1 MITKLIEVQKLLKAP
16 KNQYNSFGDYHYRS
30 CEDILEAVKPLL
42 AERGLLLTITDSV
55 ELIGERYYV
64 KATAKI
70 TDGTNTYEASAYAR
84 ETFERKKMDDAQLTG
99 SASTYARKYALNGLL
114 CIDDAKDAD
123 GLPSEDKT
131 ESKTKTD
138 IKQFNGS
145 KAYYEL
151 KGKAEKGGITQ
162 NELNDYLKNTFKIG
176 NASQMTA
183 DQFRIASEWIDSET
197 KKKKA

>member
-16 KNQYNSFGDYHYRS
+16 KNQYNSFGEYNYRS

-42 AERGLLLTITDSV
+42 AERGLLMTITDSV

-64 KATAKI
+64 KATVKV
-70 TDGTNTYEASAYAR
+70 TDGTQTYEVSAYAR
-84 ETFERKKMDDAQLTG
+84 ESLERKKMDDSQLTG
-99 SASTYARKYALNGLL
+99 AASTYARKYALNGMY

-123 GLPSEDKT
+123 GLPNEPKVET
-131 ESKTKTD
+131 
-138 IKQFNGS
+138 KQFNAN

-151 KGKAEKGGITQ
+151 KAKAEHGGITV
-162 NELNDYLKNTFKIG
+162 NELTAYLKQTFKVE
-176 NASQMTA
+176 NSSQMTA
-183 DQFRIASEWIDSET
+183 DQFRIASEWVTAEI

>member
-123 GLPSEDKT
+123 GLPSEAKT

-151 KGKAEKGGITQ
+151 KGEAEKGGITQ

-183 DQFRIASEWIDSET
+183 DQFRIASEWIDSEI

>member
-42 AERGLLLTITDSV
+42 AERGLLMTITDSV
-55 ELIGERYYV
+55 ERVGDHYYI
-64 KATAKI
+64 KATVKV
-70 TDGTNTYEASAYAR
+70 TDGTQTYEVSAYAR
-84 ETFERKKMDDAQLTG
+84 ETLERKKMDDAQLTG
-99 SASTYARKYALNGLL
+99 AASTYARKYALNGMY

-123 GLPSEDKT
+123 GLPNEPKVET
-131 ESKTKTD
+131 
-138 IKQFNGS
+138 KQFNAN

-151 KGKAEKGGITQ
+151 KAKAEHGGITV
-162 NELNDYLKNTFKIG
+162 NELTAYLKQTFKVE
-176 NASQMTA
+176 NSSQMTA
-183 DQFRIASEWIDSET
+183 DQFRIASEWVTAEI